1 MSLVEKTTFRAPKR
15 SNYPLSNIVVD
26 DTDFGYVKPVR
37 IVEIL
42 GGDYT
47 PVNVGCQ
54 LETAATKSPVYGSLR
69 SNIRAFFFP
78 RRLLAT
84 VYGGEDIGHLPAIFN
99 PEGATEENAVKY
111 LKFIPYGVDGGE
123 HTQERHPYSL
133 VSPGQNSLLE
143 CIGFPFAMDFL
154 DVKDDSG
161 ASIFSVTHQVV
172 NHQANASVANAI
184 SASPFTGAPIVM
196 YWDIIYNYYSNH
208 HAGFFPVRVVFTPKE
223 GEYGYSYLY
232 IPVSTLSQWLVM
244 VKTGRAAA
252 VTADFTLF
260 DADGCELMRLLPYY
274 YSPPT
279 SPISSFELI
288 WGYVPAKSFLADS
301 VGLSLCT
308 FSPDINTAWISDNEY
323 STWLSKARIAV
334 KNNEVA
340 YEDIITA
347 SSFYREAAKFAFG
360 DGTFE
365 DFYAAVN
372 GVRSRPSATVSQYL
386 GGFSRRVDFQSIRQ
400 SAATSEGSLAD
411 IGGFAAGAQAG
422 HIVNFYSDEPGYLMI
437 CHTLVPDLCYSRGVE
452 SYLMR
457 TETDDFYSP
466 NFANIGYQP
475 RRLIEVD
482 AIDPSSTV
490 NIRYSAVGYQPA
502 WTDYTTAVSRSM
514 GSLGY
519 RGSLSGWTF
528 QAPSI
533 NNQDTGSRLLSDAAR
548 LIYCHPI
555 DFNNIFV
562 VNRPE
567 SHNFYMQFGFNI
579 KSRRIIPKRNM
590 PKLML

>member
-1 MSLVEKTTFRAPKR
+1 MVGDA
-15 SNYPLSNIVVD
+15 
-26 DTDFGYVKPVR
+26 DFGYIKPVR
-37 IVEIL
+37 IVEVL

-47 PVNVGCQ
+47 PINVGCQ

-84 VYGGEDIGHLPAIFN
+84 VYGGEDIGRLPAIFN
-99 PEGATEENAVKY
+99 PEGATEEDAVNY
-111 LKFIPYGVDGGE
+111 MKFIPYAVYNKE
-123 HTQERHPYSL
+123 ESPEKHVYSR

-143 CIGFPFAMDFL
+143 CIGFPFNMNFS
-154 DVKDDSG
+154 DVKNDSG
-161 ASIFSVTHQVV
+161 TSVFPGSFDAVD
-172 NHQANASVANAI
+172 HQANPSVASIIAN
-184 SASPFTGAPIVM
+184 SPFTGASIVM
-196 YWDIIYNYYSNH
+196 YWDVVYNYYSNH
-208 HAGFFPVRVVFTPKE
+208 HADFFPIRVVFVESSEK
-223 GEYGYSYLY
+223 YVYSYLY
-232 IPVSTLSQWLVM
+232 IPISTLSQWLVM

-260 DADGCELMRLLPYY
+260 DADGYELMRLVPYY
-274 YSPPT
+274 YVPPT
-279 SPISSFELI
+279 SPLNSYSML
-288 WGYVPAKSFLADS
+288 WGCLSNGSFLSDS

-308 FSPDINTAWISDNEY
+308 FSPDINTAWISDGEY
-323 STWLSKARIAV
+323 STWLSKAKVAV

-411 IGGFAAGAQAG
+411 VGGFAAGAQAG
-422 HIVNFYSDEPGYLMI
+422 HIVNFYTDEPGYLMI

-457 TETDDFYSP
+457 TKTDDFYSP

-482 AIDPSSTV
+482 AIKPSPTA

-502 WTDYTTAVSRSM
+502 WTDYTTAVSRST

-519 RGSLSGWTF
+519 HGTLSGWTF

-533 NNQDTGSRLLSDAAR
+533 NNSDTGSRLLSDAAR

-562 VNRPE
+562 LNRPE

>member
-1 MSLVEKTTFRAPKR
+1 MV
-15 SNYPLSNIVVD
+15 N
-26 DTDFGYVKPVR
+26 DTDFGYIKPIRV
-37 IVEIL
+37 VEVL

-47 PVNVGCQ
+47 PINVGSQ
-54 LETAATKSPVYGSLR
+54 LETAPTKSPVYGSLR

-84 VYGGEDIGHLPAIFN
+84 VYGGEDIGRLPAIFN
-99 PEGATEENAVKY
+99 PEGATEEDAVNY
-111 LKFIPYGVDGGE
+111 LKFIPYGVLTPEESPDK
-123 HTQERHPYSL
+123 HIYMRI
-133 VSPGQNSLLE
+133 SPGRNSLLE
-143 CIGFPFAMDFL
+143 CLGFPFGMLFS

-161 ASIFSVTHQVV
+161 KTIFSDTHTVLG
-172 NHQANASVANAI
+172 HQSNVSIAEVI
-184 SASPFTGAPIVM
+184 SASPFTGASIVM
-196 YWDIIYNYYSNH
+196 YWDVVYNYYSNH
-208 HAGFFPVRVVFTPKE
+208 HAGFFPVRVAFSPKT
-223 GEYGYSYLY
+223 GEYTYSYLY
-232 IPVSTLSQWLVM
+232 IPISTLSQWLVM

-252 VTADFTLF
+252 VSADFTLF
-260 DADGCELMRLLPYY
+260 DNEGYELMRLLPYY
-274 YSPPT
+274 YTPPT
-279 SPISSFELI
+279 SPLLSYPMRWGSQPDGSF
-288 WGYVPAKSFLADS
+288 SADS
-301 VGLSLCT
+301 IGLSLCT
-308 FSPDINTAWISDNEY
+308 FSPDINTAWISDGEY
-323 STWLSKARIAV
+323 STWLSKAKVAV

-386 GGFSRRVDFQSIRQ
+386 GGFGRRVDFQSIRQ

-411 IGGFAAGAQAG
+411 IGGFASGAQAG
-422 HIVNFYSDEPGYLMI
+422 HIVNFYSDEPGYLMV

-457 TETDDFYSP
+457 TKTDDFYSP

-482 AIDPSSTV
+482 AIKPSSGA
-490 NIRYSAVGYQPA
+490 NICYSAVGYQPA

-519 RGSLSGWTF
+519 SGSLSGWTF

-533 NNQDTGSRLLSDAAR
+533 NNSDTGSRLLNDTAR
-548 LIYCHPI
+548 LIYCHPV

-562 VNRPE
+562 LNRPE